1 MGLLIW
7 GGGSGGD
14 LLIRGRGSGVANLGG
29 GDLLIRGRG
38 SGVANLGGGGLADT
52 REGKWGC

>member
-7 GGGSGGD
+7 GGGGRE
-14 LLIRGRGSGVANLGG
+14 LLIRGRGSGVDNW
-29 GDLLIRGRG
+29 
-38 SGVANLGGGGLADT
+38 GGGGLADT

>member
-7 GGGSGGD
+7 GGRD

-29 GDLLIRGRG
+29 GRDLLI
-38 SGVANLGGGGLADT
+38 
-52 REGKWGC
+52 